1 MSSIQ
6 DYLGN
11 LRAERSKMVERA
23 AASNDLVANI
33 KGLAQLQLAIIAVS
47 TVAHERQAAHY
58 FDAAMSEFK
67 LTHGVA

>member
-11 LRAERSKMVERA
+11 LRGERSKMVERA
-23 AASNDLVANI
+23 AAANDLVADI
-33 KGLAQLQLAIIAVS
+33 KGLAQLQLAIIA
-47 TVAHERQAAHY
+47 TEAVARETSAAHR
-58 FDAAMSEFK
+58 FDAAMTKFK

>member
-23 AASNDLVANI
+23 AAANDLVANI
-33 KGLAQLQLAIIAVS
+33 KGLAQLQLAIIATEAVVRETS
-47 TVAHERQAAHY
+47 AAHR
-58 FDAAMSEFK
+58 FDAAMTEFK

>member
-1 MSSIQ
+1 
-6 DYLGN
+6 
-11 LRAERSKMVERA
+11 MVERV

-33 KGLAQLQLAIIAVS
+33 KGIAQLQLAIIAVS
-47 TVAHERQAAHY
+47 TVAAEKNAAHH

>member
-1 MSSIQ
+1 VSTNQ

-11 LRAERSKMVERA
+11 LRSERSKMVERA

-33 KGLAQLQLAIIAVS
+33 KGIAQLQLAIIAVS
-47 TVAHERQAAHY
+47 AVAAEKNAAHH

-67 LTHGVA
+67 LTHCVA